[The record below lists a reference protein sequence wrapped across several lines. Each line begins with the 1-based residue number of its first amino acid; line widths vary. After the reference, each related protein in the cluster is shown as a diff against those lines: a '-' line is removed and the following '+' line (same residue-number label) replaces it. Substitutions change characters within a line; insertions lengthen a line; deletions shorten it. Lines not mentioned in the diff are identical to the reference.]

1 MTARIK
7 VLVAVPQSTVDALFQ
22 PAVRDRLNSIADV
35 VWSTNLDSK
44 TPTETF
50 ASAIKAASPD
60 IIVSGWSAPKLTAA
74 ICRQNPQLKYAV
86 VLTGTVCPFIERDCI
101 VNGLIVTNWGDV
113 ISASIAEA
121 ALMMTLMSLR
131 HAVEWQTI
139 MHIER
144 GWKLPDDRPQI
155 QPLGLFDKTVGL
167 YGFGQIARKFVEMLD
182 PFDVRLVT
190 YSPYDSDA
198 ILKEY
203 GVSRAKSLAE
213 LFERSDIVSVHAGLT
228 DETRGSVN
236 AAVLSKLKTGGH
248 LINTARGAI
257 IDTNALVDELKTGR
271 INAALDVYE
280 QEPLPAEHP
289 LRELRNCL
297 LFPHQAGPTVDYRFR
312 CGVNAVEQIERI
324 AAGIAPRYVIDAA
337 SFDRMT

>member
-7 VLVAVPQSTVDALFQ
+7 VLVAVPPKTVEALIQ
-22 PAVRDRLNSIADV
+22 PAVQDRLNSIADV
-35 VWSTNLDSK
+35 TWSTDLDSGA
-44 TPTETF
+44 PTETF
-50 ASAIKAASPD
+50 AAAVKAASPD

-74 ICRQNPQLKYAV
+74 ICRQNPQLKYCII
-86 VLTGTVCPFIERDCI
+86 LTGTACPFVERDCI

-131 HAVEWQTI
+131 HATEWQTV
-139 MHIER
+139 MHTER

-155 QPLGLFDKTVGL
+155 QPQGLFDKTVGL
-167 YGFGQIARKFVEMLD
+167 YGFGQIARKFVDMLD
-182 PFDVRLVT
+182 PFDVRLIT

-198 ILKEY
+198 VLKEY
-203 GVSRAKSLAE
+203 GASRAKSLSE
-213 LFERSDIVSVHAGLT
+213 LFERSDVVSVHAGLT

-271 INAALDVYE
+271 IYAALDVYE
-280 QEPLPAEHP
+280 QEPLPADHS
-289 LRELRNCL
+289 LRGLRNCL
-297 LFPHQAGPTVDYRFR
+297 LFPHLAGPTVDYRYR
-312 CGVNAVEQIERI
+312 CGLNAVDQIGR
-324 AAGIAPRYVIDAA
+324 A
-337 SFDRMT
+337 